1 MAESENKLNAGSAA
15 GAAGSSSAA
24 QSAARGTAGAAAPR
38 GDPGTALTLR
48 EGGEE
53 QNAVETGRDTRL
65 DRLPM
70 QLDAMVRV
78 RSLRVADL
86 LSLTRGSIVET
97 VHDHGQDI
105 PLCCGHTLL
114 VWGEFEM
121 VEQNLAVR
129 ITRLA

>member
-1 MAESENKLNAGSAA
+1 
-15 GAAGSSSAA
+15 
-24 QSAARGTAGAAAPR
+24 
-38 GDPGTALTLR
+38 
-48 EGGEE
+48 
-53 QNAVETGRDTRL
+53 
-65 DRLPM
+65 M
-70 QLDAMVRV
+70 QLDVVIRV

-86 LSLTRGSIVET
+86 LSLTRGSILET

-105 PLCCGHTLL
+105 PVSCGGTLL